1 MRRRM
6 EPQPMEGGM
15 GRDRQIDDSFCSK
28 DRSLVFIWKYH
39 VQRLAATKLESTR
52 AFSVFLD

>member
-1 MRRRM
+1 M